1 MTDYA
6 ANKALV
12 VEYFRRI
19 QAGDAAG
26 AADMFAQDGAIIL
39 PSKTLLPS
47 ETRGRDAIRT
57 LIEPLSE
64 IFPETG
70 HKVIL
75 DLMTAEDDRVAATG
89 HSESVHA
96 SGRLYNNHYH
106 FLFIIRDGKILES
119 REYMDTLHMTD
130 VFFDDA
136 KPE

>member
-1 MTDYA
+1 MSNSE

-19 QAGDAAG
+19 AASDAEG
-26 AADMFAQDGAIIL
+26 AADMFAEDGAIIL

-47 ETRGRDAIRT
+47 ETRGRDAIKA
-57 LIEPLSE
+57 LIAPLGE

-70 HKVIL
+70 HRVIL
-75 DLMTAEDDRVAATG
+75 DLMTAEEDRVAATG

-96 SGRLYNNHYH
+96 SGRLYNNQYH
-106 FLFIIRDGKILES
+106 FLFIIRDGKFLES
-119 REYMDTLHMTD
+119 REYMDTLHLTD
-130 VFFDDA
+130 VFFDGA